1 MASNF
6 SVQEDN
12 IFKLSWSLSELSLY
26 DENTTNDFYI
36 NGLPNSEW
44 MIKEI
49 GKDCR
54 IRAIFTLKIYLKFSF
69 QCLTLSNVFSINWTI
84 FIKQIIFSFRLFD
97 FIYDRLAHLEQKLD
111 IFENFLIKDLPKGF
125 QHIDNVDDL
134 LLSRKSWS
142 SLGEE
147 VFIQLHQSYLRS
159 FFLLISLY
167 YFSN

>member
-49 GKDCR
+49 GTDHR
-54 IRAIFTLKIYLKFSF
+54 IHAIFT
-69 QCLTLSNVFSINWTI
+69 
-84 FIKQIIFSFRLFD
+84 
-97 FIYDRLAHLEQKLD
+97 
-111 IFENFLIKDLPKGF
+111 P
-125 QHIDNVDDL
+125 
-134 LLSRKSWS
+134 
-142 SLGEE
+142 
-147 VFIQLHQSYLRS
+147 
-159 FFLLISLY
+159 
-167 YFSN
+167 